1 MRGRTGPFLATLLS
15 KASITTTTVSDEE
28 RREEEQAERARPR
41 IVDKRVSARRAQ
53 GAPASPGNEAAA
65 APSAPEPPAAGQPSP
80 LEAPPPQAP
89 PEPAPVAAPPAAGDG
104 GPERIWTPEEEAE
117 AQRIAQEISARP
129 SLEWVVNVAVTLANV
144 AGTKLDLGDATDAR
158 LAIDALAGI
167 VNGAGTSLGD
177 AENPLRQTLAQLQ
190 LAYAQAMPPPA
201 P

>member
-1 MRGRTGPFLATLLS
+1 M
-15 KASITTTTVSDEE
+15 SDEE

-53 GAPASPGNEAAA
+53 EAPPDPGASPIPDPAGSPRPDGA
-65 APSAPEPPAAGQPSP
+65 SAPEPAAAGQQP
-80 LEAPPPQAP
+80 APPVSQPQAP
-89 PEPAPVAAPPAAGDG
+89 AEPQVSPPPGDG
-104 GPERIWTPEEEAE
+104 AERIWTPEEEAE
-117 AQRIAQEISARP
+117 AERIAKEISARP
-129 SLEWVVNVAVTLANV
+129 SIEWVLNVAVTLANV

-167 VNGAGTSLGD
+167 VNGTGTFLGD

-190 LAYAQAMPPPA
+190 LAYAQAVAPPA

>member
-1 MRGRTGPFLATLLS
+1 M
-15 KASITTTTVSDEE
+15 SDEE

-53 GAPASPGNEAAA
+53 EAPPVPGASPIPDSAGSSRPDG
-65 APSAPEPPAAGQPSP
+65 PSAPEPAAAGRQSVSP
-80 LEAPPPQAP
+80 ASPPQAP
-89 PEPAPVAAPPAAGDG
+89 AEPHVSPPPGDG
-104 GPERIWTPEEEAE
+104 GAERIWTPEEEAE
-117 AQRIAQEISARP
+117 AERIAKEISARP
-129 SLEWVVNVAVTLANV
+129 SIEWVLNVAVTLANV

-167 VNGAGTSLGD
+167 VNGTGTSLGD

-190 LAYAQAMPPPA
+190 LAYAQAVAPPA

>member
-1 MRGRTGPFLATLLS
+1 M
-15 KASITTTTVSDEE
+15 SDEE

-53 GAPASPGNEAAA
+53 GAQPSPGGT
-65 APSAPEPPAAGQPSP
+65 APTQGPSSSPGPDVTAPDPVPAAAGQPPSTP
-80 LEAPPPQAP
+80 APQPQAP
-89 PEPAPVAAPPAAGDG
+89 AEPAPVAPPPGDG
-104 GPERIWTPEEEAE
+104 EAERIWTPEEEAE

-129 SLEWVVNVAVTLANV
+129 SIEWVLNVAVTLANV

-167 VNGAGTSLGD
+167 VNGTGTSLGD

-190 LAYAQAMPPPA
+190 LAYAQAMAPPTP
-201 P
+201 

>member
-1 MRGRTGPFLATLLS
+1 LATLLS

-28 RREEEQAERARPR
+28 RREQEQAERARPR

-53 GAPASPGNEAAA
+53 GAQPSPGGT
-65 APSAPEPPAAGQPSP
+65 APSQGPTGSPGPDASAPGPAAAGQPPSTP
-80 LEAPPPQAP
+80 APRPQAPAEAAPVAPPP
-89 PEPAPVAAPPAAGDG
+89 GDG
-104 GPERIWTPEEEAE
+104 EAERIWTPEEEAE

-129 SLEWVVNVAVTLANV
+129 SIEWVLNVAVTLANV

-167 VNGAGTSLGD
+167 VNGTGTSLGD

-190 LAYAQAMPPPA
+190 LAYAQAMAPPA